1 MNSGKSGCI
10 RAIWLYSGKVVVF
23 GQIGCNLIKVV
34 VFRQRAC
41 IRTKVVV
48 FGEIWLHS
56 GKEVVFG
63 QGGCVR
69 SEWLYLGKS
78 GCI

>member
-1 MNSGKSGCI
+1 MCSGKLVVIRQKWLHSGNM
-10 RAIWLYSGKVVVF
+10 VVF
-23 GQIGCNLIKVV
+23 GMGGCILVKVV

-41 IRTKVVV
+41 IRKTMVL
-48 FGEIWLHS
+48 FGEKWLLS

-69 SEWLYLGKS
+69 SEWL
-78 GCI
+78 